1 MEANWLCDVDT
12 NSIKGFTS
20 DSTDDWK
27 WLVWTCR
34 YEMTNQ
40 PRNFAYV
47 RGPIC
52 ANPSSFF
59 FFFFF
64 FFSFFHFSFPLRNQ
78 KI

>member
-1 MEANWLCDVDT
+1 MEANWLGDVDM
-12 NSIKGFTS
+12 NSRKGFTS
-20 DSTDDWK
+20 ATDDWK

-59 FFFFF
+59 FF
-64 FFSFFHFSFPLRNQ
+64 SFFHFSFPLRNQ